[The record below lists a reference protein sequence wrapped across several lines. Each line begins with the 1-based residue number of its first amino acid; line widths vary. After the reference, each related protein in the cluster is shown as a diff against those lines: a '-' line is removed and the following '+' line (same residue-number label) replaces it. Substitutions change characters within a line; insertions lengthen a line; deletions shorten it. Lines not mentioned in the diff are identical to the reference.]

1 MFIVQGYLMALVM
14 FSGYAAANYTLNYYL
29 EGGK

>member
-1 MFIVQGYLMALVM
+1 MLIVQGYMMTLLM

-29 EGGK
+29 EGDK